1 MARKKK
7 KKKKKRLLDP
17 HDVLDGRVPVS
28 ALELIRLIH
37 GVNPTRKEVDAYKVS
52 DRYRLKARLQS
63 LLIRRFSEGLRVE
76 APMPENPDL
85 VGLRLSRFDEDAC
98 HALIRELDDDA
109 ASWVRRRV
117 DEEVNDAGV
126 SAEDPEEAPET
137 ADPLM
142 GDGLQKEM
150 EPVATGEDLSA
161 DECIRLGKIALD
173 RYDYDACEGYFRS
186 ALKASAGGVEAAV
199 SVLELYVDH
208 LGVYDKALAVSA
220 DFSSVALKDERVKL
234 LLGLSSVHSGHF
246 EAAMDYVDRITHSRV
261 AEVYLPA
268 ARHFIEKGIET
279 FAAKALSK
287 LKTYAGGAQRVDV
300 EELERQLRLRMA
312 EQMTPLEK
320 DMMKAW
326 EEDRLDAALTLADK
340 IMSVLPDNRE
350 AQQVRHKVLKRQC
363 RVRISRLL
371 RDADDAERRRDFAR
385 EADLLAKA
393 VALGAHRD
401 ELSNRLLHAR
411 NLAEKQREE
420 TAFSDLEEL
429 WEDGRR
435 EATLTGFLNFDEKKR
450 NRFAGIVQHPHFRWL
465 NEMLSADK
473 AFSRKKAV
481 DAVLA
486 LGRAKMDLDAG
497 ENPDSV
503 IMGLKAHAG
512 VLQSVR
518 DARIIMEQAA
528 LRARTM
534 ASSENRDLLARAA
547 RFLSKTH
554 QDLDKAEQALSAVK
568 IGYLDEADKHHLE
581 NLKSKHKRL
590 ESLGMLRKQYASS
603 AARGDHFACMDVAEK
618 LAELDDD
625 EVSDDWNGKVRNH
638 EDAVKREWSL
648 LSFDMRHIPE
658 AYGCKGMPWMSERN
672 NCLLLP
678 DGRNAVL
685 VTSHGRWIF
694 IRTFCVDDQIFRD
707 GIVFRTPEKMV
718 LPRLFSVGKM
728 LWIVG
733 EESRVTALCLDPLT
747 IRYWHDFSS
756 FATDDQVIE
765 DTLIF
770 PDEKI
775 VWLQKRNSKKY
786 EEIIEVIR
794 WDLGRTIRRINWST
808 LLIPVNHGGRF
819 EVAMA
824 DWHQKTVRICTEKG
838 KTVQTILF
846 EEPRILDGAVPH
858 PNGVDYVL
866 LTHKDLEFHDPMT
879 DTAYDGDE
887 SDNAALTVRA
897 TPDPDKKI
905 APLVID
911 DTDGEYR
918 NTMAIL
924 NNTGIIFVYFMSHE
938 GSDAGL
944 LALKPSKEG
953 FDPIY
958 RVPAPKKLIIF
969 SNEHSDGLV
978 AIGPSSAGLKA
989 VRLDAHPP
997 SFEGMV
1003 GFEEMRYFFPSF
1015 DAIWECDVETGAFK
1029 AETLARTLQLKEI
1042 RQLFYPEQLKN
1053 TKFLNDPDQVAVL
1066 IRALG
1071 YMGRWDEAKYLRHW
1085 LKNYHP
1091 GHCRVLMEAAKNAAK
1106 KQDWPRV
1113 ISLLEKVVPRD
1124 LDDGTARHRCH
1135 LLGMA
1140 YFAEGDAEKAL
1151 RIWKRG
1157 KRYKDGRCNLDPYII
1172 YARLSLKD
1180 EKQRK
1185 RSRIGED
1192 MKRGLA
1198 LFETVDQYMNSGDWK
1213 SVVMTMESAG
1223 ALAIPDL
1230 QLQARLARAYLNQ
1243 DLNPE
1248 EPRFICKLLVLA
1260 DYREKYHETIFRKNQ
1275 PLPSHLE
1282 TWSEARL
1289 KETENEARDW
1299 LRRNQP
1305 STSNSSATTWALPSS
1320 SQVNSMG

>member
-1 MARKKK
+1 MVRKKK
-7 KKKKKRLLDP
+7 KKKKKRLFDP
-17 HDVLDGRVPVS
+17 HEVLDGRVPVS
-28 ALELIRLIH
+28 ALALIRLIH
-37 GVNPTRKEVDAYKVS
+37 GVNPTSNEVDMHKVS
-52 DRYRLKARLQS
+52 ERYQLKARLQS

-76 APMPENPDL
+76 APTPENPDL
-85 VGLRLSRFDEDAC
+85 VGLRLSLFDEDAC

-117 DEEVNDAGV
+117 DEEAGDADV
-126 SAEDPEEAPET
+126 SAEDPVEVHET

-150 EPVATGEDLSA
+150 EPAATGEGLSA

-173 RYDYDACEGYFRS
+173 RYDYDECEGYFRS
-186 ALKASAGGVEAAV
+186 ALKASGGGVEAAV

-234 LLGLSSVHSGHF
+234 LLGLSSVHCGNF
-246 EAAMDYVDRITHSRV
+246 EAAMDYVDRITQSRV
-261 AEVYLPA
+261 VEVYLPA
-268 ARHFIEKGIET
+268 ARHFIEKNIET
-279 FAAKALSK
+279 FAAKSLSK
-287 LKTYAGGAQRVDV
+287 LKTYASAAQRVDV
-300 EELERQLRLRMA
+300 EELERQLRLRTA
-312 EQMTPLEK
+312 EQMMPLEN

-326 EEDRLDAALTLADK
+326 GEDRLDAALALADR
-340 IMSVLPDNRE
+340 IMSVLPDNRA
-350 AQQVRHKVLKRQC
+350 AQQVRHKVLKRQ
-363 RVRISRLL
+363 RRAGISRLL

-411 NLAEKQREE
+411 NMAEEQREG
-420 TAFSDLEEL
+420 TAFSDLGKL

-435 EATLTGFLNFDEKKR
+435 EASLAGFLNFDEKKR
-450 NRFAGIVQHPHFRWL
+450 IRFAGIIHHPHFRWL

-486 LGRAKMDLDAG
+486 LGRAKKDLDAG

-518 DARIIMEQAA
+518 DSRIIMEQAA
-528 LRARTM
+528 LEVRTM
-534 ASSENRDLLARAA
+534 ASSENRDLLARVA

-568 IGYLDEADKHHLE
+568 IRYLDEADKHQLE

-625 EVSDDWNGKVRNH
+625 GVSVDWNGKIRNH
-638 EDAVKREWSL
+638 EEAVKREWSL

-694 IRTFCVDDQIFRD
+694 IRTFCLDDQTFRC

-733 EESRVTALCLDPLT
+733 EESRVTALCLDSLT
-747 IRYWHDFSS
+747 IRYWYDYSS
-756 FATDDQVIE
+756 FATDDEVIE

-770 PDEKI
+770 PHEEI
-775 VWLQKRNSKKY
+775 FWLQKRNSKKY

-794 WDLGRTIRRINWST
+794 WDLGRTIRRIDWST
-808 LLIPVNHGGRF
+808 LPIPVNHGGRF

-824 DWHQKTVRICTEKG
+824 DWQQKTVRICTEKG
-838 KTVQTILF
+838 RTVQTILF
-846 EEPRILDGAVPH
+846 EEPRITDGVVPH

-866 LTHKDLEFHDPMT
+866 LTHRDTEFHEPMT
-879 DTAYDGDE
+879 DTANDGDE
-887 SDNAALTVRA
+887 SDDAALIVQA
-897 TPDPDKKI
+897 KPDLDKKI
-905 APLVID
+905 SPLVIYD
-911 DTDGEYR
+911 SDGECQ

-924 NNTGIIFVYFMSHE
+924 NNAGIIFVYFTSHD

-958 RVPAPKKLIIF
+958 RVSAPKKLIIF

-978 AIGPSSAGLKA
+978 AMGPSSAGLKA

-1015 DAIWECDVETGAFK
+1015 DALWECDVETGAFK

-1042 RQLFYPEQLKN
+1042 RQLFYPEQLKK

-1071 YMGRWDEAKYLRHW
+1071 YMGRWNEAKSLLEW
-1085 LKNYHP
+1085 LKEHHP
-1091 GHCRVLMEAAKNAAK
+1091 DHCRVLMEEAKSAAE

-1151 RIWKRG
+1151 RTWKRG
-1157 KRYKDGRCNLDPYII
+1157 KRHKDGHCNLDPYIA
-1172 YARLSLKD
+1172 YAGLSLKD

-1192 MKRGLA
+1192 MKKGLA

-1213 SVVMTMESAG
+1213 SVVLTMESFG

-1243 DLNPE
+1243 ELNPE
-1248 EPRFICKLLVLA
+1248 EPRFLCKLLVLA
-1260 DYREKYHETIFRKNQ
+1260 DYCKKYQETIFRKNQ
-1275 PLPSHLE
+1275 PLPRHLE

-1289 KETENEARDW
+1289 KETEDEARDW
-1299 LRRNQP
+1299 LREN
-1305 STSNSSATTWALPSS
+1305 
-1320 SQVNSMG
+1320 

>member
-37 GVNPTRKEVDAYKVS
+37 GVNPTGNEVDRHKAS
-52 DRYRLKARLQS
+52 ERYRLKARLQS

-76 APMPENPDL
+76 APTPENPGL

-109 ASWVRRRV
+109 ASWARRRV
-117 DEEVNDAGV
+117 DEEAGDADV
-126 SAEDPEEAPET
+126 SAEDPVEVPET

-150 EPVATGEDLSA
+150 APAATGEGLSA

-186 ALKASAGGVEAAV
+186 ALKASGGGVEAAV

-234 LLGLSSVHSGHF
+234 LLGLSSVHCGNF
-246 EAAMDYVDRITHSRV
+246 EAAMDYVDRITQSRV
-261 AEVYLPA
+261 VEVYLPA
-268 ARHFIEKGIET
+268 ARYFIEKNIET
-279 FAAKALSK
+279 FAAKSLSK
-287 LKTYAGGAQRVDV
+287 LKTYAGAAQRVDV
-300 EELERQLRLRMA
+300 EELELQLRLRTA
-312 EQMTPLEK
+312 EQMMPLEK

-326 EEDRLDAALTLADK
+326 GEDRLDAALVLADK
-340 IMSVLPDNRE
+340 IMSVLPDNRA
-350 AQQVRHKVLKRQC
+350 AQQVRHKVLKRQ
-363 RVRISRLL
+363 RRAGISRLL

-393 VALGAHRD
+393 VAMGAQGD

-411 NLAEKQREE
+411 NMAEEQREE
-420 TAFSDLEEL
+420 TAFSNLVKL

-435 EATLTGFLNFDEKKR
+435 EASLTGFLNFDGKKR
-450 NRFAGIVQHPHFRWL
+450 IRFAGIVHHPHFRWL

-473 AFSRKKAV
+473 VFSRKKSV

-486 LGRAKMDLDAG
+486 LGRAKKDLDAG
-497 ENPDSV
+497 GNPDSV

-518 DARIIMEQAA
+518 DSRIIMKQAA
-528 LRARTM
+528 LEVRTM
-534 ASSENRDLLARAA
+534 ASSENRDLLARVA

-568 IGYLDEADKHHLE
+568 IRYLDEADKHQLE

-625 EVSDDWNGKVRNH
+625 GVSVDWNGKIRNH
-638 EDAVKREWSL
+638 EEAVKREWSL

-694 IRTFCVDDQIFRD
+694 IRTFCLDDQTFRD

-733 EESRVTALCLDPLT
+733 EESRITALCLDPLT
-747 IRYWHDFSS
+747 IRYWYDYSS
-756 FATDDQVIE
+756 FATDDEVIE

-770 PDEKI
+770 PHEEI
-775 VWLQKRNSKKY
+775 FWVEKRNSKKY
-786 EEIIEVIR
+786 EEIIEIIR
-794 WDLGRTIRRINWST
+794 WDLGRTIRRINGST
-808 LLIPVNHGGRF
+808 FPIPVNHGGRF

-824 DWHQKTVRICTEKG
+824 DWQQETVRICTEKG
-838 KTVQTILF
+838 RTVQTILF
-846 EEPRILDGAVPH
+846 EEPRITDGVVPH

-866 LTHKDLEFHDPMT
+866 LTHRDTYFNEPMT
-879 DTAYDGDE
+879 DTANDGDE
-887 SDNAALTVRA
+887 SDDAALIVQA
-897 TPDPDKKI
+897 KPDLDKKI
-905 APLVID
+905 SPLVIYD
-911 DTDGEYR
+911 SDGECQ

-924 NNTGIIFVYFMSHE
+924 HNAGIIFVYFMSHE

-958 RVPAPKKLIIF
+958 RVSAPKKMIIF
-969 SNEHSDGLV
+969 SNERSDGLV
-978 AIGPSSAGLKA
+978 AMGPSSAGLKA

-1029 AETLARTLQLKEI
+1029 AEMLARTLQLKEI
-1042 RQLFYPEQLKN
+1042 RQLFYPEQLKK

-1071 YMGRWDEAKYLRHW
+1071 YMGRWNEAKSLLEW
-1085 LKNYHP
+1085 LKEHHP
-1091 GHCRVLMEAAKNAAK
+1091 DHCRVLMEGAKSAAE

-1151 RIWKRG
+1151 RTWKRG
-1157 KRYKDGRCNLDPYII
+1157 KRYEDGHCNLDPYIA
-1172 YARLSLKD
+1172 YAGLSQKD

-1192 MKRGLA
+1192 MKKGLA
-1198 LFETVDQYMNSGDWK
+1198 LFETVDRYMNSGDWK
-1213 SVVMTMESAG
+1213 SVVLTMESFG

-1243 DLNPE
+1243 ELNPE
-1248 EPRFICKLLVLA
+1248 EPRFLCKLLVLA
-1260 DYREKYHETIFRKNQ
+1260 DYCEKYQETIFRKNQ
-1275 PLPSHLE
+1275 PLPRHLE

-1289 KETENEARDW
+1289 KETEDEARDW
-1299 LRRNQP
+1299 LRGN
-1305 STSNSSATTWALPSS
+1305 
-1320 SQVNSMG
+1320 